1 MTDGGVR
8 RLIIPG
14 DISSGAV
21 TSGRLGSGAV
31 LPGNVASGAI
41 QSGNLGAGAVLP
53 GNVASGAVDRS
64 EVIAPDIVD
73 WSKIKG
79 VAGFVSSADTCLI
92 LAHNLGA
99 VPTVYLITPYT
110 DANYYVSA
118 VTASTF
124 EVTTTTSG
132 SGALLT
138 VIA

>member
-14 DISSGAV
+14 DISSGAA

-31 LPGNVASGAI
+31 LPGN
-41 QSGNLGAGAVLP
+41 L
-53 GNVASGAVDRS
+53 ASGAVDRS
-64 EVIAPDIVD
+64 EVIAPNIVD

-79 VAGFVSSADTCLI
+79 VAGFVSSADTSLV

-124 EVTTTTSG
+124 EVTTTVSG

-138 VIA
+138 VIT